1 MAKSKEELQKEGNEQ
16 RNLRNKQIAQL
27 KAQNELLDSAKKEI
41 VRHWG
46 ENNENTNRLFGMI
59 DDAKNENFEMARNF

>member
-27 KAQNELLDSAKKEI
+27 KAPK
-41 VRHWG
+41 
-46 ENNENTNRLFGMI
+46 
-59 DDAKNENFEMARNF
+59 